1 MFGSTS
7 VHIPLMVTNWSADAG
22 KDDCPLPADL
32 TQLSVTHSYSTKPA
46 LHSRPEITPTESET
60 SEDSSTCTDSTV
72 STIEDTYTDH
82 DKGCAAVVIQAWW
95 RGGKCRAAC
104 REYKRQYC
112 AARIIQSVWRGF
124 RARSHDQKAVVA
136 RSLLRQRKMES
147 YIVHCLHHLR
157 GCQVQLAHNTQVI
170 QLQEETLH
178 GLLSEV
184 ESLTRWKE
192 EMEGRT
198 LHTAATTIQ
207 KHWRGA
213 LARRSNPKVP
223 LLLAPVKQI
232 VALSKSKM
240 DQEKIIKEDNN
251 EVHLKV
257 FQEHSMQPGLLPPL
271 VSEGSRT
278 EPSSHLRSLLDSNR
292 LLTPPNLGST
302 EGNPLGP
309 SFLQGNPA
317 PGASAVDTSTPT
329 MYSVHQQNTNS
340 TSETAASNL
349 VEPNL
354 QQTNLPPSSLH
365 MSHYSPTCLLLQWDA
380 THCNSATGFNIY
392 VNGSLEGTVGP
403 SRNKAY
409 LDGLDTTASYR
420 IYVRAVY
427 SDVESNDSN
436 PVIASV
442 KKVPKGNSS
451 HVDQLPILSSG
462 NGTGQDQVDHLPILS
477 SENGTHQDQLD
488 HLSILSSGNSTHQ
501 DQADHLPILSSG
513 ISTGQDQ
520 VDQLPKLSPV
530 NGTHQDQVDHLP
542 ILSSENGTHQD
553 QVDHLPILSSGNG
566 THQDQADHLPI
577 LSSENG
583 THQDQA
589 DHLPILSSGNGTGQ
603 DQPAS
608 RILPVL
614 ASLSGEHKPPISESP
629 ILTVSSTPATTTG
642 GDVIFSGLNLV
653 PKEPSSDPSLE
664 KETTVTEFVTEPSL
678 QPEKKNAA
686 TTAFSVG
693 NKEVPLV
700 PSESTLPP
708 PTSVPNETQ
717 TSDSELLSTC
727 TSTSGTSLE
736 DSLDLPKDSL
746 PVPQDHLQQ
755 PQPDSKLSPHT
766 SGGQQPANP
775 TSPSQDSTVSMSS
788 IMSANLTWDDIPGML
803 TILTPTDVPSQD
815 KDTQSHVKLPLSPI
829 PL

>member
-1 MFGSTS
+1 MQYLIQIEPHLLSMTKVPTSGVQTAHVRHSQAHTHKSAHSISHTPQDTTELSSIAVSQQDSSQDPATLCTHPVSSIDSPVDMNQMPLNSSGCNTTQEAMTENSPDVSAQDKLKIIRRLNRVISDHRKNVGVNSVFGDVDDTNQGSEPTSKGSQSNTGGGGSAPVFGSTS

-124 RARSHDQKAVVA
+124 RARSHDQKAVVV

-553 QVDHLPILSSGNG
+553 QVDHLPILSY
-566 THQDQADHLPI
+566 HQGSVQVRTRLTNYP
-577 LSSENG
+577 NC
-583 THQDQA
+583 HQ
-589 DHLPILSSGNGTGQ
+589 
-603 DQPAS
+603 
-608 RILPVL
+608 
-614 ASLSGEHKPPISESP
+614 
-629 ILTVSSTPATTTG
+629 
-642 GDVIFSGLNLV
+642 
-653 PKEPSSDPSLE
+653 
-664 KETTVTEFVTEPSL
+664 
-678 QPEKKNAA
+678 
-686 TTAFSVG
+686 
-693 NKEVPLV
+693 
-700 PSESTLPP
+700 
-708 PTSVPNETQ
+708 
-717 TSDSELLSTC
+717 
-727 TSTSGTSLE
+727 
-736 DSLDLPKDSL
+736 
-746 PVPQDHLQQ
+746 
-755 PQPDSKLSPHT
+755 
-766 SGGQQPANP
+766 
-775 TSPSQDSTVSMSS
+775 
-788 IMSANLTWDDIPGML
+788 
-803 TILTPTDVPSQD
+803 
-815 KDTQSHVKLPLSPI
+815 
-829 PL
+829 